1 MTWNCPQAKKC
12 DVVIWNR
19 MYVKFWYIMT
29 SKVYFYI
36 KYYLSLKVYV
46 QCNEFCFI
54 LFRHNGNVNDEVYGL
69 SNKG

>member
-19 MYVKFWYIMT
+19 MYVKFY
-29 SKVYFYI
+29 VYI

-46 QCNEFCFI
+46 QWNEFCFI
-54 LFRHNGNVNDEVYGL
+54 VFRHNGNVNDEVYGL